1 MLNFLKR
8 DLSDAEIARELR
20 IAGMG
25 GMEHFNDYVQLVKR
39 TREELKRLINA
50 EGSFETK
57 RYIGL
62 C

>member
-1 MLNFLKR
+1 
-8 DLSDAEIARELR
+8 
-20 IAGMG
+20 MG
-25 GMEHFNDYVQLVKR
+25 GMDHFDDYVQLVKR

-50 EGSFETK
+50 EGSSDTK

>member
-1 MLNFLKR
+1 MKKYHNLT
-8 DLSDAEIARELR
+8 DAEIARELR

-25 GMEHFNDYVQLVKR
+25 GMDHFDDYVQLVKR

-50 EGSFETK
+50 EGSSDTK